1 MEKVHIPV
9 SIGAWSLMGG
19 ICLLCLIAF
28 IHSVCRH
35 RILRN
40 IPLGEELVVAS
51 EV

>member
-1 MEKVHIPV
+1 MEQVHIHV
-9 SIGAWSLMGG
+9 SIAAWSLMGG
-19 ICLLCLIAF
+19 ISLLCLIAF